1 MKAKKLLI
9 ALLALALA
17 MPITNL
23 EAKPTTQG
31 KLSARAIIGGGLG
44 LLLAGP
50 VGLAAGGYLGYK
62 DDVNDER
69 LYGVES
75 VANLAHERLNRHDE
89 TFDALKDYYERQEG
103 RATKE
108 VQETRKTKALWP
120 WEVGKQ

>member
-1 MKAKKLLI
+1 MKAKRLLI

-17 MPITNL
+17 MPMTNL
-23 EAKPTTQG
+23 EAKPTMQR
-31 KLSARAIIGGGLG
+31 LSAKAVIGGVLG
-44 LLLAGP
+44 FAVAGP
-50 VGLAAGGYLGYK
+50 AGLAAGGYLGYK
-62 DDVNDER
+62 DDQHDDR
-69 LYGVES
+69 LTGVEN

-108 VQETRKTKALWP
+108 VQETRKTRALWP

>member
-23 EAKPTTQG
+23 EAKPTMPS
-31 KLSARAIIGGGLG
+31 KLSARAIIGGVLG
-44 LLLAGP
+44 FAVAGP
-50 VGLAAGGYLGYK
+50 AGLAAGGYLGYK
-62 DDVNDER
+62 DDQHDER
-69 LYGVES
+69 LDGVEN

-89 TFDALKDYYERQEG
+89 TFNALKDYYERQEG

-108 VQETRKTKALWP
+108 VQETRKTRAQWP
-120 WEVGKQ
+120 WELGK